1 VVLVGDN
8 AQGKSNLME
17 AAYLLSIMRSH
28 RAGVERELIRL
39 GEEGERPWAR
49 VVGSAQGEAGGVEIE
64 VLLRRTAGEAVSKR
78 IRVNGVPR
86 RAAEVVGVLA
96 GVMFSAEDIGLV
108 SGAPAL
114 RRRYLDVTSCQ
125 LSAHY
130 LGSLQRYQRVLTQRN
145 GLLKMAALGRAATD
159 ELEFWDHKMVTEGG
173 YIRQHRL
180 ALVQALNGL
189 AQGIHDGLTHGEEAL
204 EMDYRPNPSD
214 PSPESFARALTE
226 GRGRDMALGM
236 TLSGPHRDDLR
247 FMVNSM
253 DAGIYGSRGQQRTV
267 ALSLRLAEAGF
278 LRKERGQPPVLL
290 LDDVL
295 SELDGLRSE
304 QLLASL
310 APYDQWLLTTADRSQ
325 VASPYLEESTV
336 LHINGGTVGQP
347 LDG

>member
-1 VVLVGDN
+1 
-8 AQGKSNLME
+8 
-17 AAYLLSIMRSH
+17 
-28 RAGVERELIRL
+28 
-39 GEEGERPWAR
+39 
-49 VVGSAQGEAGGVEIE
+49 
-64 VLLRRTAGEAVSKR
+64 
-78 IRVNGVPR
+78 
-86 RAAEVVGVLA
+86 
-96 GVMFSAEDIGLV
+96 
-108 SGAPAL
+108 
-114 RRRYLDVTSCQ
+114 
-125 LSAHY
+125 
-130 LGSLQRYQRVLTQRN
+130 
-145 GLLKMAALGRAATD
+145 
-159 ELEFWDHKMVTEGG
+159 
-173 YIRQHRL
+173 
-180 ALVQALNGL
+180 
-189 AQGIHDGLTHGEEAL
+189 
-204 EMDYRPNPSD
+204 MDYRPNPSD